1 VDAVEEI
8 HTRSRNVRLG
18 SIAGKRG
25 HMAIITISREF
36 GSRGK
41 EIGQSLAEGLGYEYI
56 DRGKIIDDMKA
67 LDKEWGKLGEEYDE
81 RRPNVWERYD
91 WSFRGFV
98 ALTQSI
104 LLNYGLKDRVVL
116 IGRGWN
122 VLFKNVPYALRVRI
136 SMPIEARIARLV
148 REEDF
153 TRDNAYWMIE
163 KADKE
168 MTDVVYWIY
177 GKGWDDPAEYD
188 MRFDLGVQ
196 KEQEVIDII
205 KEALIKKEELNIEE
219 ARKALRMQAIAAKVK
234 AGIATNRDFLIPTLD
249 VKAAE
254 NAIVLRGI
262 VHNPKEKEHIEKEA
276 KRLAGDIP
284 IDFGLQYRG
293 LLHTKR

>member
-1 VDAVEEI
+1 MDAVEEI

-177 GKGWDDPAEYD
+177 GKGWDDPAGYD